1 MSCHLTVRQILF
13 EWLVLL
19 SHDDDD
25 DVDDVRCLIAFA
37 KREPR
42 LVGRRASPALAPL
55 AGQFDWGPLLVG
67 RRASPAMAPLAGQ
80 LILETFLGG
89 PTCLACKGLFERSRC
104 VCMS

>member
-55 AGQFDWGPLLVG
+55 AGQLNWGPLLVG
-67 RRASPAMAPLAGQ
+67 RRASPA
-80 LILETFLGG
+80 
-89 PTCLACKGLFERSRC
+89 KGLWRSNLTRQC
-104 VCMS
+104 LS

>member
-42 LVGRRASPALAPL
+42 LGGRRASPALAPL

-67 RRASPAMAPLAGQ
+67 RRASPA
-80 LILETFLGG
+80 
-89 PTCLACKGLFERSRC
+89 KGLWWSNLTRHCLS
-104 VCMS
+104 